1 MGRARLLR
9 KAGACVP
16 AHASPMDALTLPLV
30 GLNALSTGLLLFLLA
45 SGLTLTYSLMG
56 VLNFAH
62 GSFYLLGAYLAW
74 SLTQALGLGWALL
87 LAPVLV
93 GALGVLVE
101 RWLLRRLR
109 PAGHLP
115 ELLVTFGLGWILMES
130 VPLFWGRQPLDLAVP
145 EVLRGPWFTW
155 APAAQEVGVSGLP
168 WQWSWGDGGGLCAGT
183 ASSALA
189 GCVQFSRLRALGMA
203 VSLGVLLVLSWV
215 LWRTRLGLVVRAA
228 RSRPQVVAALGHD
241 VPFAQGLVFGAGA
254 ALAALAGV
262 VAAALRVVEPG
273 MGQSIGA
280 LVFAV
285 VVIGGLGSLAGALAA
300 SLLVGLLDAAAV
312 AGGWALAGALP
323 YLLLVAV
330 LLWRPRGL
338 LGKRDG

>member
-1 MGRARLLR
+1 
-9 KAGACVP
+9 
-16 AHASPMDALTLPLV
+16 MDALTLPLL

-62 GSFYLLGAYLAW
+62 GSFYLLGAYAAW
-74 SLTQALGLGWALL
+74 SLTQRLGLAWALV
-87 LAPVLV
+87 LAPLMV
-93 GALGVLVE
+93 GLLGVAVE

-109 PAGHLP
+109 PAGHMP
-115 ELLVTFGLGWILMES
+115 EILVTFGLGWVLMES
-130 VPLFWGRQPLDLAVP
+130 VPLFWGRQPLDLTMP

-155 APAAQEVGVSGLP
+155 AMAVPDNGP
-168 WQWSWGDGGGLCAGT
+168 WGTPWVWSWGDGGGLCS
-183 ASSALA
+183 ASDPSRPVT
-189 GCVQFSRLRALGMA
+189 CVQFSRLRALGMA
-203 VSLGVLLVLSWV
+203 VSLGVLLALAWV

-228 RSRPQVVAALGHD
+228 RTRPQVVAALGHD
-241 VPFAQGLVFGAGA
+241 VSFAQGLVFGIGV

-285 VVIGGLGSLAGALAA
+285 VVIGGLGSLGGALVA

-312 AGGWALAGALP
+312 AGGWAVAGALP
-323 YLLLVAV
+323 YVLLVVV